1 MINAFRTLNPV
12 NILWLGL
19 VLIGLRVGFIIKLPD
34 HIPFT
39 LVEPFARLLIP
50 VSYENIFSPIN
61 NVLIA
66 AVLILGQ
73 SLWVNH
79 IINSYNLLGKATFL
93 PALMYITVSS
103 LFIPFLI
110 LSPAL
115 ICNFLVIWMVDKL
128 LQLYADENAKATAYD
143 LGIIVAIGTLMY
155 FPYIYMFLAVWAGL
169 VIFRPF
175 NWREWVSAVVGFI
188 TIFFFLAV
196 FYFWNDRIDQFYK
209 IWLPLGSSFPNRIEI
224 VNYYNYLIIIPVI
237 VILVLAF
244 FRLRQNFFK
253 SYVLMRKSFQSL
265 AFIFFIALVSFY
277 VKANFN
283 LSHFIL
289 CAVPASIMFA
299 YYFLYANIRWFYET
313 LYCLLLI
320 SIIIFQFNNF

>member
-1 MINAFRTLNPV
+1 MINAFRTLNPI
-12 NILWLGL
+12 NILWLAL
-19 VLIGLRVGFIIKLPD
+19 VLIGLRVGFIIKVPD

-50 VSYENIFSPIN
+50 VNYENIFSPLN

-73 SLWVNH
+73 SLWINH
-79 IINSYNLLGKATFL
+79 IINHYNLLGKPTFL

-128 LQLYADENAKATAYD
+128 LELYADENAKATAYD
-143 LGIIVAIGTLMY
+143 LGMIVAIGTLMY
-155 FPYIYMFLAVWAGL
+155 FPYIYMFLVVWAGL

-175 NWREWVSAVVGFI
+175 NWREWVSAVVGFV

-209 IWLPLGSSFPNRIEI
+209 IWLPLGSTFPNRIQI
-224 VNYYNYLIIIPVI
+224 VNYYNYLVIIPVV
-237 VILVLAF
+237 VILALAF

-253 SYVLMRKSFQSL
+253 SYVLMRKSFQAL
-265 AFIFFIALVSFY
+265 AFLFFIGLVSFY

-289 CAVPASIMFA
+289 CAVPAAIIFA
-299 YYFLYANIRWFYET
+299 YYFLYANIRWFYES
-313 LYCLLLI
+313 LFCLLLI
-320 SIIIFQFNNF
+320 SIIIFQFFPV